1 MKILIITPACNEEKH
16 LPALIDSVLSQSY
29 LPVEWIIVDDGSKD
43 NTSNV
48 IQHATMRHDWIKY
61 LRKENAN
68 VRAPGKNVME
78 AFYFG
83 FNNRDAVMYDV
94 VIKLDADLVLPVNYL
109 EVIIQKFKTNPQI
122 GICGGVCV
130 VQNGSKYT
138 IEQETNLDHVRGA
151 IKAYRRECF
160 DAIDG
165 LLKHMGWDTVDEHS
179 ARFHG
184 WLVSVLPELQV
195 IHQRS
200 THQEYGFIKAAFR
213 NGKMLY
219 SIRMDIFLLF
229 GNCIKKSLKQPYLIL
244 GIAMFIGYVSA
255 FFTRY
260 EKIVGKDLGRF
271 IRKYRYE
278 QILKKLSI

>member
-109 EVIIQKFKTNPQI
+109 ELIIQKFKTNPQI

-130 VQNGSKYT
+130 VKNGSKYT

-179 ARFHG
+179 ARFQG

-260 EKIVGKDLGRF
+260 DKIVGKDLGRF
-271 IRKYRYE
+271 IRRYRYK

>member
-1 MKILIITPACNEEKH
+1 M
-16 LPALIDSVLSQSY
+16 IDSVLSQSY

-109 EVIIQKFKTNPQI
+109 ELIIQKFKTNPQI

-130 VQNGSKYT
+130 VKNGSKYT

-179 ARFHG
+179 ARFQG

-260 EKIVGKDLGRF
+260 DKIVGKDLGRF
-271 IRKYRYE
+271 IRRYRYK